1 MKKIK
6 TLVLSILVVLLS
18 ACSLNKEAIDVDKF
32 KEKMRDKDYYVVNS
46 KEQFSEYDYIIDS
59 YIAINSDKTYQI
71 EFYKLLDIDNSLA
84 FYNYNKDIF
93 DASRTSNSTYTDINL
108 SNNNKYTLSTEDSY
122 KVLSRIDDTVIYVN
136 TDIKYK
142 DEINSILKNL
152 GY

>member
-6 TLVLSILVVLLS
+6 TLILLILCVLLS
-18 ACSLNKEAIDVDKF
+18 ACSSNKTAISIDEF
-32 KEKMRDKDYYVVNS
+32 KEKMRDDSYYVVNS

-59 YIAINSDKTYQI
+59 YIAINSNKTFQI
-71 EFYKLLDIDNSLA
+71 EFYKLSDIDNSVA

-93 DASRTSNSTYTDINL
+93 DASKTSNSAYTDVNL
-108 SNNNKYTLSTEDSY
+108 NNISKYTLTTEDSY

-136 TDIKYK
+136 TNKEYK
-142 DEINSILKNL
+142 DEIKSILKKI